1 MFFDEGN
8 EMSERKEEVYAFLHG
23 KVGQILFD
31 APGANILTRTA
42 FERLAEI
49 LPEFKR
55 GGVETLIISGA
66 RGNFCGGLRLK
77 YMQTLQNSPET
88 LDETIDYVYEIAD
101 LISEFPLSIAIVDNG
116 ICGGVGAEI
125 AARCKFIVAKKT
137 QRPTMANAQG
147 IFFAALSPRL
157 AFMLGLGT
165 AWRLSRKIGVANT
178 ARFLIKSDVTDLNEA
193 CRIGLVDALLSGDD
207 FANEVLRFADLVL
220 EGEVSERVFPH
231 IVLHEA
237 RLTLEERE
245 LLSPD
250 CSPSAISRIL
260 NAVEA
265 IAGARNF
272 EEALA
277 LDQAYFKAIFLSR
290 NAQEAISAFL
300 EKRTPDFMEDALV
313 F

>member
-8 EMSERKEEVYAFLHG
+8 EMSERKEEVHAFLHG
-23 KVGQILFD
+23 KVGRIVLD
-31 APGANILTRTA
+31 APGANILTLAA
-42 FERLAEI
+42 FKRLAEI

-55 GGVETLIISGA
+55 CSVETLIFFGA

-77 YMQTLQNSPET
+77 YMKTLQDSLET
-88 LDETIDYVYEIAD
+88 LDETMECCYEVARM
-101 LISEFPLSIAIVDNG
+101 ISEFPLSIAAIEDG

-125 AARCKFIVAKKT
+125 AAQCKFIVVKK
-137 QRPTMANAQG
+137 QNAQS
-147 IFFAALSPRL
+147 IFFAALAPQR

-165 AWRLSRKIGVANT
+165 AWRFSCKIGVANT
-178 ARFLIKSDVTDLNEA
+178 ARFLIKSDVTGLDEA

-207 FANEVLRFADLVL
+207 FESEVLRFADLVL
-220 EGEVSERVFPH
+220 EGEVPERVFPH
-231 IVLHEA
+231 IVPHEA

-245 LLSPD
+245 LLSPG
-250 CSPSAISRIL
+250 CSPSAISSIL

-272 EEALA
+272 EEAIA
-277 LDQAYFKAIFLSR
+277 LDKAYFKAIFLSE
-290 NAQEAISAFL
+290 NATEAIRAFF
-300 EKRTPDFMEDALV
+300 EKRTPDFTEDAFV